1 MKRVKDLLAQKGSTI
16 WSIAPEESVFE
27 AVKLMAE
34 KRIGVLMVLEE
45 GELCGVVS
53 ERDYARRVVLLDR
66 GSKTTM
72 VREIM
77 TDRVVFVEPEQTIQ
91 DCMSLMTEKHF
102 RHLPVM
108 DEGTL
113 IGVLS
118 MTDLVRAQLA
128 DQQYVISQLENYIN
142 Q

>member
-1 MKRVKDLLAQKGSTI
+1 MKKVKDLLANKGSTI
-16 WSIAPEESVFE
+16 WSITPDVSVFE

-34 KRIGVLMVLEE
+34 KRIGVLMVVDND
-45 GELCGVVS
+45 ELCGVLS

-66 GSKTTM
+66 GSKTTL

-77 TDRVVFVEPEQTIQ
+77 TKRVVFVEPEQTIQ
-91 DCMSLMTEKHF
+91 DCMALMTEKSF

-108 DEGTL
+108 DDGKL

-118 MTDLVRAQLA
+118 MTDLVRTLVD

>member
-1 MKRVKDLLAQKGSTI
+1 MKKVKDLLANKGSTI
-16 WSIAPEESVFE
+16 WSVTPDVSVFE

-34 KRIGVLMVLEE
+34 KHIGVLMVVEK

-66 GSKTTM
+66 GSKTTL

-77 TDRVVFVEPEQTIQ
+77 TERVVFVEPEQTIQ
-91 DCMSLMTEKHF
+91 DCMALMTEKSF

-108 DEGTL
+108 DDGKL

-118 MTDLVRAQLA
+118 MTDLVRALVA